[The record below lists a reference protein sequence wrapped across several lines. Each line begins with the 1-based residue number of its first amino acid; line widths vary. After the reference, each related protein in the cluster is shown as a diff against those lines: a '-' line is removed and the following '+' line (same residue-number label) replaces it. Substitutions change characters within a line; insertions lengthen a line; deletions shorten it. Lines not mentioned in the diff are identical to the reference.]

1 MEVSLMRLG
10 FRRPL
15 RSLRVLRAGFALMV
29 VGLVLAGCKEVP
41 SNLVK
46 SEPYELEAIKG
57 TDLNRVKL
65 SDKTAARIDL
75 QTVQVQGNG
84 KQKMVPHSAL
94 IYNPNGQVFVYT
106 KPEPRIYVRAPVTV
120 TRAVG
125 HRVVLSAGPP
135 VGTDIV
141 TVGAA
146 ELLATEYEI
155 LNQHP

>member
-1 MEVSLMRLG
+1 MRLG
-10 FRRPL
+10 FRRLP
-15 RSLRVLRAGFALMV
+15 RSQRMLRAGLLLMV
-29 VGLVLAGCKEVP
+29 AGLALAGCKEVP

-75 QTVQVQGNG
+75 TTVQIRRAAGM
-84 KQKMVPHSAL
+84 KAVPHEAL
-94 IYNPNGQVFVYT
+94 IYNPFGKVFVYT
-106 KPEPRIYVRAPVTV
+106 KPEPRTYVRAPVKV
-120 TRAVG
+120 S
-125 HRVVLSAGPP
+125 RVDGNRVLLSKGPP
-135 VGTDIV
+135 VGTAVV
-141 TVGAA
+141 TVGSA

>member
-1 MEVSLMRLG
+1 MHLG
-10 FRRPL
+10 FHHPPK
-15 RSLRVLRAGFALMV
+15 SLNMLRAACALIV
-29 VGLVLAGCKEVP
+29 VGLMLAGCKEVP

-75 QTVQVQGNG
+75 QTVRIQGNG
-84 KQKMVPHSAL
+84 KHKLVPHDAL
-94 IYNPNGQVFVYT
+94 IYNPFGQVFVYT
-106 KPEPRIYVRAPVTV
+106 KPEPRTYLRAPVTV

-125 HRVVLSAGPP
+125 NRVVLSAGPP
-135 VGTDIV
+135 VGTEVV

-146 ELLATEYEI
+146 ELLATEYVI